1 MIFIGNATVKNLQI
15 NNQFLMNLKNIMIF
29 IQKSKQITKKIKQG
43 RGLKNWN
50 KYQNDVKES
59 PFPIPA

>member
-1 MIFIGNATVKNLQI
+1 
-15 NNQFLMNLKNIMIF
+15 MNLKNIMIF